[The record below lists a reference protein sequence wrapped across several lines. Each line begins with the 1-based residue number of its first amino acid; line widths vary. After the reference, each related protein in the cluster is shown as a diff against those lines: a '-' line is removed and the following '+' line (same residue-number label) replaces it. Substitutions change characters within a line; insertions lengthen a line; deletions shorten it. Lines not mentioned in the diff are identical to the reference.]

1 MSLGLIGK
9 KLGMTRVFD
18 NEASIM
24 IPVTVIDVTG
34 NEFLQVKTELSD
46 GYNAV
51 QVAFDDQKD
60 QRLDKPTAGHF
71 KKHGGDAKKLVKEFR
86 FAEGEEI
93 PDLTGEHPGVALFQD
108 GQYVDVLGT
117 TKGLGF
123 QGVVKRYNFA
133 GQPDSHGH
141 MMHRRPGAIGAGTW
155 PGRVWKGQKMPGRH
169 GCYERVVQSL
179 KVVQVRA
186 EDNVILVSG
195 AVPGHKGAYVVIRP
209 AVKKPAPAAK
219 SE

>member
-18 NEASIM
+18 KEAGISVA
-24 IPVTVIDVTG
+24 VTVIDVAG
-34 NEFLQVKTELSD
+34 NEFLQVKTTESD

-51 QVAFDDQKD
+51 QVSFDDQKD
-60 QRLDKPTAGHF
+60 QRINKPAAGHF
-71 KKHGGDAKKLVKEFR
+71 KKHDGASKKLIKEFR
-86 FAEGEEI
+86 FEEGEEI
-93 PDLTGEHPGVALFQD
+93 PDLSGEHPGVGLFQD
-108 GQYVDVLGT
+108 GQDVDVLGT
-117 TKGLGF
+117 TKGKGF
-123 QGVVKRYNFA
+123 QGVVKRYKFS

-169 GCYERVVQSL
+169 GVYERTVQNL

-195 AVPGHKGAYVVIRP
+195 AVPGHKGAYVIIRP
-209 AVKKPAPAAK
+209 AKKKPAPAA
-219 SE
+219 